1 MEPKS
6 ILITG
11 ASSGIGAALALEYA
25 NLGIFLAISGRNED
39 RLNQIAKACRRKG
52 AVVIIKNIDVNNTS
66 AMHEWIH
73 ELEKNVSI
81 DLVIANAGIAGGIDG
96 AGSWPGSIR
105 EIFATNID
113 GVLNTVIPVLDLME
127 KRGYGQIAIMS
138 SLASFK
144 GFSGTPSYAATKAA
158 VRIWG
163 EGLRERYTES
173 GLKVSVI
180 CPGFVKSRMTAN
192 NLFPMPFIMSE
203 KKAAK
208 IIRRGLY
215 KNTGRIA
222 FPKSMYFLAWLYGA
236 LPPKIASLLTPKVP
250 SKE

>member
-1 MEPKS
+1 MEPKT

-25 NLGIFLAISGRNED
+25 NVGIFLAISGRNGD
-39 RLNQIAKACRRKG
+39 RLSQIAKACRCKG
-52 AVVIIKNIDVNNTS
+52 AVVTIKIIDVTNKS
-66 AMHEWIH
+66 AMRQWIH
-73 ELEKNVSI
+73 ELEKNI
-81 DLVIANAGIAGGIDG
+81 NLDLVIANAGIAGGVAG
-96 AGSWPGSIR
+96 AGSGLHSIR
-105 EIFATNID
+105 KIFSTNID
-113 GVLNTVIPVLDLME
+113 GVLNTVIPVLDIME

-163 EGLRERYTES
+163 EGLRERYKER
-173 GLKVSVI
+173 GLNISVI
-180 CPGFVKSRMTAN
+180 CPGFVKSRMTEN
-192 NLFPMPFIMSE
+192 NLFPMPFIMSG
-203 KKAAK
+203 KIAAK
-208 IIRRGLY
+208 IIRRGLN

-222 FPKSMYFLAWLYGA
+222 FPKSMYFLAWFYGA
-236 LPPKIASLLTPKVP
+236 LPPKIANFLTPKVP

>member
-1 MEPKS
+1 MEPKT

-25 NLGIFLAISGRNED
+25 NAGVFLAISGRNEN
-39 RLNQIAKACRRKG
+39 RLNQIAKACRLKG
-52 AVVIIKNIDVNNTS
+52 AVVIIKIIDVTNKF
-66 AMHEWIH
+66 AMHQWVL
-73 ELEKNVSI
+73 ELEKNISL
-81 DLVIANAGIAGGIDG
+81 DLVIANAGIAGGVNG
-96 AGSWPGSIR
+96 AGSGGDSIR
-105 EIFATNID
+105 EIFSTNID
-113 GVLNTVIPVLDLME
+113 GVLNTVVPVLDVME

-163 EGLRERYTES
+163 EGLRERYSES

-180 CPGFVKSRMTAN
+180 CPGFVKSRITEN
-192 NLFPMPFIMSE
+192 NLFPMPFIMSG

-208 IIRRGLY
+208 IIRHGLY
-215 KNTGRIA
+215 RNKGRIA
-222 FPKSMYFLAWLYGA
+222 FPKIMYFLAWFYGV
-236 LPPKIASLLTPKVP
+236 LPPKLSSFLTPKVP
-250 SKE
+250 PKE